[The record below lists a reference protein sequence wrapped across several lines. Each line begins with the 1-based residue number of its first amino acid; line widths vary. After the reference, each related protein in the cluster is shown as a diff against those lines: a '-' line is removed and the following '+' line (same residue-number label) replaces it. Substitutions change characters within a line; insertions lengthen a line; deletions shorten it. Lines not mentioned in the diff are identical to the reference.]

1 MSAPLH
7 RTAPVDRRESVTGT
21 NAVIKSLAAERELA
35 EGYTLVAYHQTQGRG
50 RLGRSFASPKGG
62 VYLSMLLY
70 PGENLSRTATLT
82 PCAAVAVCR
91 ALERVC
97 GVTPGIKWPNDL
109 LLDGRKLCGILTE
122 SFTARARQAVVLG
135 IGINVNTPASAFDD
149 EVKSIAVSLAEYTL
163 APLDRA
169 AVADA
174 VIAELDQMYAVW
186 QTDTRAALD
195 DYRRLCVSTDRPV
208 NLILN
213 GQSRPAYALGIDE
226 NYALQAQ
233 INGQIENITMGEVS
247 LSETDIPGFNSIK
260 E

>member
-1 MSAPLH
+1 MSAPLW
-7 RTAPVDRRESVTGT
+7 RTAPVDRRESVTST
-21 NAVIKSLAAERELA
+21 NAVIKALSAERELA
-35 EGYTLVAYHQTQGRG
+35 EGYALVAYHQTQGRG
-50 RLGRSFASPKGG
+50 RLGRSFSSPEGG

-70 PGENLSRTATLT
+70 PGENLSRAATLT

-109 LLDGRKLCGILTE
+109 LLNGRKLCGILTE
-122 SFTARARQAVVLG
+122 SFPARARQAVVIG
-135 IGINVNTPASAFDD
+135 IGINVNTPTSAFDRD
-149 EVKSIAVSLAEYTL
+149 VQNIAVSLAEHTG

-174 VIAELDQMYAVW
+174 VIDELDKMYAVW
-186 QTDTRAALD
+186 QADTRAALD
-195 DYRRLCVSTDRPV
+195 DYRRLCVSTNRPV
-208 NLILN
+208 TLILN

-233 INGQIENITMGEVS
+233 INGQIECVTMGEVS
-247 LSETDIPGFNSIK
+247 LREA
-260 E
+260 

>member
-1 MSAPLH
+1 MSAPLL
-7 RTAPVDRRESVTGT
+7 RTAPIDRRESVTST
-21 NAVIKSLAAERELA
+21 NAVIKALSAGRELA
-35 EGYTLVAYHQTQGRG
+35 EGYALVAYHQTQGRG
-50 RLGRSFASPKGG
+50 RLGRSFSSPEGG

-70 PGENLSRTATLT
+70 PGENLSRAATLT

-109 LLDGRKLCGILTE
+109 LLNGRKLCGILTE
-122 SFTARARQAVVLG
+122 SFPARARQAVVIG
-135 IGINVNTPASAFDD
+135 IGINVNTPTSAFDRD
-149 EVKSIAVSLAEYTL
+149 VQNIAVSLAEHTG

-174 VIAELDQMYAVW
+174 VIDELDKMYAVW

-195 DYRRLCVSTDRPV
+195 DYRRLCVSTNRPV
-208 NLILN
+208 TLILN

-233 INGQIENITMGEVS
+233 INGQIECVTMGEVS
-247 LSETDIPGFNSIK
+247 LREA
-260 E
+260 